1 MDLGIGGRVALVAA
15 SSEGIGRAVAH
26 ALAAEGASVALCARR
41 EAPLMDA
48 AAAIATETGAK
59 TLGVAGDVTRDE
71 DVSRILTR
79 IEASFGP
86 VDILVANAAGPPPGR
101 FDQLPMAE
109 WEAAFRMNLRSAVL
123 LAQRVVPSM
132 RRRKWG
138 RIVNLTS
145 VAVKQPIDGLIL
157 SNSLRAGVAGFS
169 KTLANECAADN
180 VMVNVVCPGYTL
192 TERLKDLARSR
203 AADAGVTTE
212 RFLEQM
218 EQSVPSRRIG
228 RPEEIASLV
237 AFLCS
242 ERASYITGTVVQVDG
257 GLVRSLL

>member
-1 MDLGIGGRVALVAA
+1 MDL
-15 SSEGIGRAVAH
+15 
-26 ALAAEGASVALCARR
+26 
-41 EAPLMDA
+41 
-48 AAAIATETGAK
+48 
-59 TLGVAGDVTRDE
+59 
-71 DVSRILTR
+71 
-79 IEASFGP
+79 
-86 VDILVANAAGPPPGR
+86 
-101 FDQLPMAE
+101 
-109 WEAAFRMNLRSAVL
+109 
-123 LAQRVVPSM
+123 
-132 RRRKWG
+132 
-138 RIVNLTS
+138 
-145 VAVKQPIDGLIL
+145 
-157 SNSLRAGVAGFS
+157 
-169 KTLANECAADN
+169 

-203 AADAGVTTE
+203 AADPGVTTE